1 MVLISTHQD
10 LLQTKFSL
18 RLVINLK
25 NATEDGHSRCNAS
38 DCCKSAYEAEFFN
51 RLSVQPPPDLILET
65 ALSSCRDSGIDL
77 FPGGRLSDLEYADDI
92 VLPSKDPGHFTSPT
106 DLNLLICKNTF
117 IEVFEVTSEGLKLIR
132 DVPINAK
139 IVAACLFRRKDR
151 GARMIDQGF
160 DVLIDP
166 GANYIVVRLY
176 HGLLKII
183 LLHCIGEKIGTDLL
197 DTNQWTVNTYN
208 VRIEEGNIVDMAF
221 LHGYSLPT
229 FAMIYE
235 DELVLH
241 MKTYEISGREPAL
254 RNVQL
259 TLDSIEP
266 DSKLLIPV
274 PKPYGGVI
282 LVGDNIIYYH
292 TKDGPHISQYIPQ
305 AKASQV
311 LCYTMVDAQ
320 RYLLGDM
327 AGRLYMV
334 HLLPEEASGMGTNL
348 AGTSSSS
355 VAPVSRIG
363 SIRIELLGEF
373 YQSFFPTDI
382 VLCFRF

>member
-1 MVLISTHQD
+1 MAHFYHVTTQRP
-10 LLQTKFSL
+10 T
-18 RLVINLK
+18 
-25 NATEDGHSRCNAS
+25 
-38 DCCKSAYEAEFFN
+38 
-51 RLSVQPPPDLILET
+51 SVVKT
-65 ALSSCRDSGIDL
+65 CT
-77 FPGGRLSDLEYADDI
+77 
-92 VLPSKDPGHFTSPT
+92 GHFTSPN
-106 DLNLLICKNTF
+106 DLNLLICKNTYV
-117 IEVFEVTSEGLKLIR
+117 EVFEVTCEGLKLIR

-139 IVAACLFRRKDR
+139 IVAASLFRRKDR
-151 GARMIDQGF
+151 ETDSLFLLTHKAGVAIIECVRNNDSVEFVTVASGSVEDRSARIIDQGF

-183 LLHCIGEKIGTDLL
+183 LLQCIGEKIGTDFL
-197 DTNQWTVNTYN
+197 DTNQWTVNTYS

-221 LHGYSLPT
+221 IYGYSLPT

-241 MKTYEISGREPAL
+241 MKTYEIYGREPVL

-282 LVGDNIIYYH
+282 LVGDNIICYH

-311 LCYTMVDAQ
+311 LCYAAVDAQ
-320 RYLLGDM
+320 RYLLGDN
-327 AGRLYMV
+327 GLVVYTWYIYCLKI
-334 HLLPEEASGMGTNL
+334 HLQQI
-348 AGTSSSS
+348 
-355 VAPVSRIG
+355 VVQV
-363 SIRIELLGEF
+363 IRIVFQQFVLVLFELNF
-373 YQSFFPTDI
+373 WY
-382 VLCFRF
+382 

>member
-1 MVLISTHQD
+1 MAHFYHVTTQRPTTIDRDTDSLFLLTHKAGVAIIECVR
-10 LLQTKFSL
+10 TKDAVEF
-18 RLVINLK
+18 V
-25 NATEDGHSRCNAS
+25 TD
-38 DCCKSAYEAEFFN
+38 KS
-51 RLSVQPPPDLILET
+51 
-65 ALSSCRDSGIDL
+65 
-77 FPGGRLSDLEYADDI
+77 
-92 VLPSKDPGHFTSPT
+92 
-106 DLNLLICKNTF
+106 
-117 IEVFEVTSEGLKLIR
+117 
-132 DVPINAK
+132 
-139 IVAACLFRRKDR
+139 
-151 GARMIDQGF
+151 ARMIDQGF

-183 LLHCIGEKIGTDLL
+183 LLQCIGDKIGTDFL
-197 DTNQWTVNTYN
+197 DTSQWNVNTYS
-208 VRIEEGNIVDMAF
+208 V
-221 LHGYSLPT
+221 SLPT

-241 MKTYEISGREPAL
+241 MKTYEIYGREPAL

-282 LVGDNIIYYH
+282 LVGDNIICYH
-292 TKDGPHISQYIPQ
+292 TKDGPHISQYIPH

-311 LCYTMVDAQ
+311 LCYAAVDAQ

-334 HLLPEEASGMGTNL
+334 HLLSEDN
-348 AGTSSSS
+348 SSANNCALSS
-355 VAPVSRIG
+355 VNSESLSAGRIG
-363 SIRIELLGEF
+363 SIRIELLG
-373 YQSFFPTDI
+373 
-382 VLCFRF
+382 V